1 MKRKRSRLM
10 SFEARNKCFG
20 YIFVLPLI
28 IGLCLFIPNLV
39 QTIIFSFNTINVKPG
54 GYSLD
59 FVGWNYYWVALNE
72 DPKFI
77 RLMTEFL
84 QDLGTRIPVILIFS
98 LFIATILNQKFRGK
112 MFAQTVF
119 FIPVLLATGIV
130 AKVETSIDM
139 LSYTS
144 TIGESSGGTAFETI
158 AGWLGALGVGE
169 SLLNVVLD
177 AVKNIYS
184 VVQSSGIQI
193 FIFMAGLQ
201 DIPDYIY
208 EAAKIDGCSGW
219 ESFWK
224 ITFPSILPQIAVNF
238 IYTTVDSYT
247 QPNVELFNYLHS
259 LAFTENRYGLATA
272 MHMIYFVV
280 IAVILLI
287 IFGIY
292 WYAQHRKERQR
303 HAF

>member
-1 MKRKRSRLM
+1 M
-10 SFEARNKCFG
+10 
-20 YIFVLPLI
+20 
-28 IGLCLFIPNLV
+28 LF
-39 QTIIFSFNTINVKPG
+39 
-54 GYSLD
+54 
-59 FVGWNYYWVALNE
+59 
-72 DPKFI
+72 
-77 RLMTEFL
+77 R
-84 QDLGTRIPVILIFS
+84 
-98 LFIATILNQKFRGK
+98 
-112 MFAQTVF
+112 
-119 FIPVLLATGIV
+119 
-130 AKVETSIDM
+130 
-139 LSYTS
+139 
-144 TIGESSGGTAFETI
+144 SGGTAFETI

-169 SLLNVVLD
+169 SLLDVVLD